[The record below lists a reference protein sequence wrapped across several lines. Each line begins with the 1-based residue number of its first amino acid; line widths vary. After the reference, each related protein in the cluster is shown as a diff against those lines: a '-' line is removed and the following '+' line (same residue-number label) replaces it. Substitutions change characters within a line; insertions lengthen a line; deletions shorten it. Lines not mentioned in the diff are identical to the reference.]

1 MAAARLGRLLPGSSV
16 LFLCDLQER
25 FRGSIVA
32 FPQIVAVAARML
44 QGCRILGIP
53 VLVTEQRPD
62 VLGPTVPELGAQ
74 DLPRVPKTAFS
85 MVGAA
90 GPLLGDPK
98 IRSVLL
104 CGIEAQACILVRR
117 HPGTWGVA
125 EPPKQTALDLL
136 ERGLDVHV
144 VADACSS
151 RSQVERALA
160 LARLRQA
167 GVFLSTCESLLLLLL
182 RDAAHPHFKQILP
195 LIKEPP
201 PDTGLI

>member
-44 QGCRILGIP
+44 QGCRILGVP

-90 GPLLGDPK
+90 EPLLGDPK

-104 CGIEAQACILVRR
+104 CGIEAQACIL
-117 HPGTWGVA
+117 
-125 EPPKQTALDLL
+125 QTALDLL

-151 RSQVERALA
+151 R
-160 LARLRQA
+160 
-167 GVFLSTCESLLLLLL
+167 
-182 RDAAHPHFKQILP
+182 
-195 LIKEPP
+195 
-201 PDTGLI
+201 

>member
-32 FPQIVAVAARML
+32 FPQIVAVAARLL
-44 QGCRILGIP
+44 QGCRILGVP

-74 DLPRVPKTAFS
+74 DLPRIPKTAFS

-90 GPLLGDPK
+90 GPVLGDPK

-104 CGIEAQACILVRR
+104 CGIEAQACIL
-117 HPGTWGVA
+117 
-125 EPPKQTALDLL
+125 QTALDLL

-144 VADACSS
+144 VVDACSS
-151 RSQVERALA
+151 RSQAERALA

-167 GVFLSTCESLLLLLL
+167 GAFLSTCESLLLLLL
-182 RDAAHPHFKQILP
+182 RDAAHPQFRQILP
-195 LIKEPP
+195 LIKEPL
-201 PDTGLI
+201 PDTGLV

>member
-32 FPQIVAVAARML
+32 FPQIVAVAARLL
-44 QGCRILGIP
+44 Q
-53 VLVTEQRPD
+53 QRPD

-104 CGIEAQACILVRR
+104 CGIEAQACILVR
-117 HPGTWGVA
+117 
-125 EPPKQTALDLL
+125 
-136 ERGLDVHV
+136 GL
-144 VADACSS
+144 
-151 RSQVERALA
+151 
-160 LARLRQA
+160 
-167 GVFLSTCESLLLLLL
+167 
-182 RDAAHPHFKQILP
+182 
-195 LIKEPP
+195 
-201 PDTGLI
+201 

>member
-44 QGCRILGIP
+44 QGCRILGVP
-53 VLVTEQRPD
+53 VLVTEQRPE

-90 GPLLGDPK
+90 GPLLEDPK

-104 CGIEAQACILVRR
+104 CGIEAQACIL
-117 HPGTWGVA
+117 
-125 EPPKQTALDLL
+125 QTALDLL

-151 RSQVERALA
+151 RSQVERTLA

-167 GVFLSTCESLLLLLL
+167 GAFLSTCESLLLLLL

-201 PDTGLI
+201 PDTGLILGGPLGALEGP